1 MKAIPLSVAFEV
13 ASGIAFAQGAADPMA
28 HLRACATIDG
38 ACGAA
43 GMPGQTVA

>member
-13 ASGIAFAQGAADPMA
+13 ASRIAFAQGAPDPMA
-28 HLRACATIDG
+28 HLRACSADG

-43 GMPGQTVA
+43 GMSGQAVA